1 MPRTR
6 HLAGVV
12 PSPRAIRFIVTC
24 KLSTSRHVVKLL
36 VGELFLL
43 FVFFWFH
50 NRNVLKLM
58 IELISAAKVGK
69 NLETIVSLPEKVVS
83 NQEIWPKIDTFPM
96 DPGLKTYTFLI

>member
-12 PSPRAIRFIVTC
+12 PSPRAFRFIVIC

-43 FVFFWFH
+43 FVLFWFH

-69 NLETIVSLPEKVVS
+69 ISETDVSLPEKVVS
-83 NQEIWPKIDTFPM
+83 NQEKFQVPWQIGTCPLAA
-96 DPGLKTYTFLI
+96 LKG